1 MLNER
6 TNEQEGFDLK
16 KIQIIEQKVEDI
28 EDALDEF
35 AKQVCRNFYSCH
47 HQI

>member
-6 TNEQEGFDLK
+6 LDFKKTTSDDLRVI
-16 KIQIIEQKVEDI
+16 KIEEKIEEI

-35 AKQVCRNFYSCH
+35 AKQVGGSFVKRLC
-47 HQI
+47 